1 MLICGLWNAELKEFY
16 VQGCLCYCKFV
27 CFVGIVGL
35 LWVPLNLLVSVTAIQ
50 KMKHLV
56 LLTLYRM

>member
-1 MLICGLWNAELKEFY
+1 MLICGLWNPDLKELY
-16 VQGCLCYCKFV
+16 VRGCLCYFKYV
-27 CFVGIVGL
+27 CFLGIVGL
-35 LWVPLNLLVSVTAIQ
+35 LWVLLNLLVLVTVIQ